1 MFSILEYIKKILRI
15 SNLKNKLLFLSFL
28 IIVSSVLDI
37 FNLILIVPIV
47 NLIFDTGSNIFFN
60 NNNSFWSSISKNVS
74 NKNII
79 LVFSLMFFLKTVLT
93 VLIYQYIVK
102 IKLNLQAKL
111 RLDLITKY
119 QTLDYRSFI
128 KNQSSNYIHNI
139 TSVVTQYS
147 NGLMSLLRLFSEII
161 IVLSIFLY
169 LLIFNNVRI
178 FEIFLIFIIILF
190 LYHFFL
196 KKKILNISQRIN
208 SESKD
213 LIQLVKDVIIGIK
226 EIKVINKEIFFNDI
240 IKQKTKNFAKDS
252 AVYEVILFLPRYAIE
267 FLFFFIFLL
276 FVFLN
281 LKNIN
286 SNNLYFAQ
294 LAATLLYALLR
305 IIPSMSII
313 SKLLSML
320 NNAVIP
326 TNILYDDLFISK
338 QAIVK
343 NNNYKK
349 KEDKKEWSFESL
361 FFDNVSFAY
370 DKHNLILDNVSFKIN
385 KNSSTILVG
394 ESGSGKTTIV
404 DLIFQFYSP
413 TNGKIFL
420 NNNLNI
426 GNISLIEQSFYLSQN
441 RFLFNDTI
449 FGNIVMSRDTKNYQE
464 LNQKQKK
471 KFDRAIEIASL
482 DQLLI
487 TKREGL
493 KYYIGESGI
502 NLSGG
507 QRQRLSLARMLYQ
520 DKQFNILDEATSEID
535 TILEEK
541 IIRELINLSY
551 ENKSFLIISHNQK
564 LKHFFDNV
572 LILKNKKIIHCKK

>member
-1 MFSILEYIKKILRI
+1 MFLALEHIKKILHI
-15 SNLKNKLLFLSFL
+15 SNLKSKLFFLFFL

-37 FNLILIVPIV
+37 LNLVLIVPIV
-47 NLIFDTGSNIFFN
+47 DLIFDTDSNIFS
-60 NNNSFWSSISKNVS
+60 NNNSFWFAISTNVS

-79 LVFSLMFFLKTVLT
+79 LVFGLIFFLKTVLT
-93 VLIYQYIVK
+93 VVIYRYIVK

-111 RLDLITKY
+111 RLDLITRY

-147 NGLMSLLRLFSEII
+147 NGLMSLLRLFSETI

-169 LLIFNNVRI
+169 LLIFNSVRI
-178 FEIFLIFIIILF
+178 FEIFLIFIVILF

-196 KKKILNISQRIN
+196 KKKILNISRKIN
-208 SESKD
+208 SDSKD

-226 EIKVINKEIFFNDI
+226 EIKVINKEIFFNNI
-240 IKQKTKNFAKDS
+240 IKQKTKNLAKYNT
-252 AVYEVILFLPRYAIE
+252 AYEVILFLPRYAIE
-267 FLFFFIFLL
+267 FLFLFIFLL
-276 FVFLN
+276 FLFLN

-286 SNNLYFAQ
+286 SDNIYFPQ
-294 LAATLLYALLR
+294 LVATLLYASLR
-305 IIPSMSII
+305 IIPSMSTI
-313 SKLLSML
+313 SKLVSIL
-320 NNAVIP
+320 NNTVIP
-326 TNILYDDLFISK
+326 TNILYEDLFTSK
-338 QAIVK
+338 QVKVK
-343 NNNYKK
+343 NNNYEQ
-349 KEDKKEWSFESL
+349 KEGKKEWSFESL
-361 FFDNVSFAY
+361 VFENVSFAY
-370 DKHNLILDNVSFKIN
+370 DEHNLVLDNISFKIN
-385 KNSSTILVG
+385 KNSNTILIG

-420 NNNLNI
+420 NNHLNV
-426 GNISLIEQSFYLSQN
+426 GNNSLMEQSFYLSQN

-449 FGNIVMSRDTKNYQE
+449 FGNIVMSRDIKNYQE
-464 LNQKQKK
+464 LSQRQKFF
-471 KFDRAIEIASL
+471 FDRAIEITRL
-482 DQLLI
+482 NQLI
-487 TKREGL
+487 IKKSEGL
-493 KYYIGESGI
+493 EYYIGESGI

-541 IIRELINLSY
+541 IIRELISLSY
-551 ENKSFLIISHNQK
+551 ENKSFLVISHNQK
-564 LKHFFDNV
+564 LKDIFDNT
-572 LILKNKKIIHCKK
+572 LILKNKKITNYKK